1 MHSVFSNGLLLYF
14 IESFSCSI
22 CCVQE
27 LVSLVRV
34 RFAQILL
41 IEFDDL
47 GIIVRLTECL
57 TLILGIECLSSLLL
71 VCVEDI
77 VCLVRHEAGTY
88 VRLTAAVDASARASH
103 DLDELIL

>member
-1 MHSVFSNGLLLYF
+1 M
-14 IESFSCSI
+14 
-22 CCVQE
+22 QE

-34 RFAQILL
+34 RLAQILL

-47 GIIVRLTECL
+47 GIVVRLTEYL

-77 VCLVRHEAGTY
+77 V
-88 VRLTAAVDASARASH
+88 
-103 DLDELIL
+103 

>member
-1 MHSVFSNGLLLYF
+1 M
-14 IESFSCSI
+14 
-22 CCVQE
+22 QE

-34 RFAQILL
+34 RLAQILL

-47 GIIVRLTECL
+47 GILVRLTECL
-57 TLILGIECLSSLLL
+57 TLIFGIECLSSLLL

-77 VCLVRHEAGTY
+77 VTLVRHEARTY
-88 VRLTAAVDASARASH
+88 IRLTTTVDASARAAH